1 MKQNSRKNAG
11 MWKVSYFDR
20 VGICRVCDPPQ
31 AENPAWQD
39 SLSTGVPYRLSGKC
53 INTETNF
60 CEKYIKSKNKKE
72 NN

>member
-39 SLSTGVPYRLSGKC
+39 LCTVIGKFSELPH
-53 INTETNF
+53 NTKAHF
-60 CEKYIKSKNKKE
+60 V
-72 NN
+72 